1 MQRLSL
7 PPAALFAV
15 ALVGGTCASC
25 NVGSGCGSG
34 AQSSPKA
41 GPWLTQAE
49 SEPERAA
56 EPTAPLHEVPGPA
69 PEDQPPLKNEKP
81 ERPWAHN
88 TGPIKPELLI
98 ESGPLMIDT
107 DGAVYENIDVTG
119 YVWIDANDVT
129 IRNFRINADGESYGI
144 NVLEGH
150 LGVLLEDG
158 EIFGMSSAGVLGV
171 GLTARRLH
179 IHDSYGD
186 GMKIQGEGG
195 PSLVESCFI
204 EKLGAAPEAH
214 ADGNQTR
221 GGANITFRYNNIF
234 MPAPGTPKYPG
245 APYKSNSAFFLQL
258 DVSNFVIE
266 NNWLTGG
273 NYTIYCITNRGGVSV
288 RNNVFGRENGGL
300 PEGTA
305 DRRILSGTCDVWSG
319 NVWEDTG
326 RPL

>member
-1 MQRLSL
+1 MRGL
-7 PPAALFAV
+7 PPRLTAMLAL
-15 ALVGGTCASC
+15 ALVGSACAS
-25 NVGSGCGSG
+25 GTLRSGCNSPRQ
-34 AQSSPKA
+34 ATPKA
-41 GPWLTQAE
+41 GDEVERVRTEAVR
-49 SEPERAA
+49 PEEARTPARAA
-56 EPTAPLHEVPGPA
+56 LPA
-69 PEDQPPLKNEKP
+69 PDTAARKNEKP

-88 TGPIKPELLI
+88 TGPRQPELLVP
-98 ESGPLMIDT
+98 SGPLMIES
-107 DGAVYENIDVTG
+107 DGALYENIDVTG
-119 YVWIDANDVT
+119 DVWIDADDVT
-129 IRNFRINADGESYGI
+129 IRNFRINANGESYGV

-150 LGVLLEDG
+150 HGVLLEDG
-158 EIFGMSSAGVLGV
+158 EIFGMTSAGVLGV

-195 PSLVESCFI
+195 PTLVESCFI

-221 GGANITFRYNNIF
+221 GGSNITFRYNNIY

-245 APYKSNSAFFLQL
+245 QPYKSNSAFFLQL

-266 NNWLTGG
+266 HNWLTGG
-273 NYTIYCITNRGGVSV
+273 NYTIYCITNGGGVSV

-300 PEGTA
+300 PEGNA
-305 DRRILSGTCDVWSG
+305 SSRILSGRCDVWTG
-319 NVWEDTG
+319 NVWEHTG